1 MTKMMFALFAIPII
15 CIVIIAIS
23 QFGDEMFKKKFV
35 INRRNQPADEKDST
49 PSPASVSLSQQ
60 NRRYNDP
67 ETPRT
72 SQGSP
77 ESLEPANTPLL
88 SPSARH

>member
-1 MTKMMFALFAIPII
+1 MTEIMFALFAIPVI

-35 INRRNQPADEKDST
+35 INRRDQPADEKDSAQR
-49 PSPASVSLSQQ
+49 PPSVSPSQQ
-60 NRRYNDP
+60 NRRYSDS

-72 SQGSP
+72 SQRSP
-77 ESLEPANTPLL
+77 ESLEPKNTPLL
-88 SPSARH
+88 NPSVRH